1 MCTCARVRV
10 CVCVRVC
17 AVRVR
22 AAWVTQSGSELRVRV
37 AGLLCSTPTIP
48 APPLATELL
57 SEGPAPR
64 RSSFYLFTVCS
75 SSSLFLPTRLR
86 PAATA
91 FCSRT
96 PVPLGGRSQV
106 AAGHEA
112 EDHATRRA
120 RGTGYTDWPGV
131 ESVLRS
137 EGSGDP
143 LPERSG
149 HAWAG
154 RRQWAEGTRF
164 CGRGGLVWVGSQ
176 EGVKNGTLEQRGLQR
191 NPAFDR
197 CHCGFGH
204 LDSNGHFQ
212 PQFQLGLPI
221 LAPGLGSARQATPTA
236 PAPPSAF
243 LQP

>member
-1 MCTCARVRV
+1 MDAAATRWRATCCAAAATCVASGQAHFPHLPCTSPSSEQGLSLTLGLRVCLCVRV
-10 CVCVRVC
+10 CVC

-106 AAGHEA
+106 AAGHGA
-112 EDHATRRA
+112 EDATRRA
-120 RGTGYTDWPGV
+120 RDTGYTDWPGA

-137 EGSGDP
+137 EGSWGP
-143 LPERSG
+143 PPRTLGACVGWQAAVGGG
-149 HAWAG
+149 HAFLWERG
-154 RRQWAEGTRF
+154 PCLGGVTGGGEEWHPRAEG
-164 CGRGGLVWVGSQ
+164 
-176 EGVKNGTLEQRGLQR
+176 
-191 NPAFDR
+191 
-197 CHCGFGH
+197 
-204 LDSNGHFQ
+204 
-212 PQFQLGLPI
+212 
-221 LAPGLGSARQATPTA
+221 SAEEPC
-236 PAPPSAF
+236 
-243 LQP
+243 L

>member
-1 MCTCARVRV
+1 M
-10 CVCVRVC
+10 
-17 AVRVR
+17 
-22 AAWVTQSGSELRVRV
+22 
-37 AGLLCSTPTIP
+37 
-48 APPLATELL
+48 
-57 SEGPAPR
+57 
-64 RSSFYLFTVCS
+64 
-75 SSSLFLPTRLR
+75 
-86 PAATA
+86 
-91 FCSRT
+91 
-96 PVPLGGRSQV
+96 
-106 AAGHEA
+106 
-112 EDHATRRA
+112 
-120 RGTGYTDWPGV
+120 
-131 ESVLRS
+131 RS

-164 CGRGGLVWVGSQ
+164 SGRGGFVWVGSQ

-243 LQP
+243 LQPQEKNPVLGFLPQLCQETVKGLPAGLAGRTPVGGKHCVSDSTTNAYDLT